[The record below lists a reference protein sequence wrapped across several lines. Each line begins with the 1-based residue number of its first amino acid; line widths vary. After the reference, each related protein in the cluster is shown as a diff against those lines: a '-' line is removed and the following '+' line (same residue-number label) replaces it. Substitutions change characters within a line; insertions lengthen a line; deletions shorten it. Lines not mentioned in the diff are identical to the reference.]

1 MQVAEVVDRIDLRD
15 AQAKA
20 ADAESKITADW
31 LRWDAENRQ
40 KYRGQ
45 NADGYAPAA
54 EAWWKSA
61 AEAAGKDLDPRAKAL
76 ASRNL
81 VAKQTAALGNV
92 LQFQTAEKERFADE
106 TYAADV
112 NTTIQFGVTSGNVA
126 STATQIRDKAA
137 ALGARKGWTTEM
149 VQVEAGKNL
158 SAMHL
163 AQITK
168 LAEVDAAAAQVYYD
182 ANKAEVAFQN
192 QARVEQVLKGELDN
206 QFATQTAAAMAGKP
220 LSEQLA
226 EAAKITDP
234 QRREKTLN
242 QVKLNHALVK
252 EAERERENAAS
263 DQAWQLFAKGQKIPE
278 AVLSQMSGRERAQ
291 LQESERTRADR
302 LAAGKAIKTDMATYI
317 DVRERLAAGE
327 KINLRA
333 YMEKIAPAQ
342 MEQLL
347 DIQGAA
353 AKPGTVKQDSMLTDE
368 ARINSALIGLGIDKK
383 KDPEN
388 AITVTNEIDRRVRA
402 ASAAKGGKDL
412 TADEKQA
419 IVDRVVMDKVY
430 VDEWGRD
437 PQKPMV
443 LLKPEEIGKAYVR
456 VNGRNV
462 PVSVVPQ
469 IDRRQI
475 TQALQATG
483 QIVTEQAIVEMYLQG
498 QRRPSAA
505 PAAAPVAAPAPVPAP
520 APVAAPAPTAA
531 FARAPAP
538 VAAPVAAPAAAPA
551 RAPAAAPVAAPSA
564 AQTRQE
570 RIQAEAAVGAIQTRP
585 LSARPEAQ
593 PPADIPTLTRQ
604 LENVVKR
611 VLNDTRLTPALREQ
625 LEIGVGNISSDL
637 KALGVTNEQIEEIID
652 RAGKDK
658 TTFKR

>member
-1 MQVAEVVDRIDLRD
+1 MPQVPVYGDRQVRSQPLQPVFQNTPDVSSGARALAQGLGQVAEVADRIDLRD

-20 ADAESKITADW
+20 ATVESQITSDW

-61 AEAAGKDLDPRAKAL
+61 AETAGKDLDPRAKAL
-76 ASRNL
+76 ASRSL

-126 STATQIRDKAA
+126 STAQQIRDKAA
-137 ALGARKGWTTEM
+137 ALGARKGWTTEQ
-149 VQVEAGKNL
+149 VQAEAGKNL

-168 LAEVDAAAAQVYYD
+168 LAELDATAAQAYYD

-206 QFATQTAAAMAGKP
+206 QFATQKAAELAPKP
-220 LSEQLA
+220 LADQLA

-234 QRREKTLN
+234 ARREKTLN
-242 QVKLNHALVK
+242 QIKLNHALVK

-317 DVRERLAAGE
+317 DVRERLARGE
-327 KINLRA
+327 KVNLRA
-333 YMEKIAPAQ
+333 YTEKIAPAQ

-347 DIQGAA
+347 DIQSAA
-353 AKPGTVKQDSMLTDE
+353 AKPGSVKQDSMVTDE
-368 ARINSALIGLGIDKK
+368 GRINNALVGLGIDKK
-383 KDPEN
+383 KDPET
-388 AITVTNEIDRRVRA
+388 AVMLTNEIDRRVRA
-402 ASAAKGGKDL
+402 ASAAKGGKEL

-437 PQKPMV
+437 PQKPLV
-443 LLKPEEIGKAYVR
+443 LLKPDEIGKAYVR
-456 VNGRNV
+456 VNGKNV
-462 PVSVVPQ
+462 PVSVVPSL
-469 IDRRQI
+469 DRRQI

-483 QIVTEQAIVEMYLQG
+483 QIVTEQAIVEMFLQG
-498 QRRPSAA
+498 QRKSG
-505 PAAAPVAAPAPVPAP
+505 AAPVAAPAAPAAARAP
-520 APVAAPAPTAA
+520 APVAAPAP
-531 FARAPAP
+531 
-538 VAAPVAAPAAAPA
+538 AAAPA
-551 RAPAAAPVAAPSA
+551 RASAAPPAAAAPAAASASPAVATKSRELQNVF
-564 AQTRQE
+564 AQRL
-570 RIQAEAAVGAIQTRP
+570 AETPG
-585 LSARPEAQ
+585 SARDNQLKVKMNALEDELRAMGVSRAQ
-593 PPADIPTLTRQ
+593 IRQ
-604 LENVVKR
+604 LVEPV
-611 VLNDTRLTPALREQ
+611 PAPTK
-625 LEIGVGNISSDL
+625 GNA
-637 KALGVTNEQIEEIID
+637 K
-652 RAGKDK
+652 
-658 TTFKR
+658 